1 MQTLNKF
8 KNKLEK
14 ESLNYEEQINHLKSR
29 ISELEQFIGQYQ
41 IPCGPSSDQTAP
53 GVNVPAFPSSFEP
66 LNSHEEGAPPPPPPP
81 PLSGV
86 PPPPP
91 PPPSGLLGCGPVRNK
106 NLPQPSQPLKS
117 FNWTKLPENK
127 IQGTI
132 WTEIDDLKVSA
143 TKSMKVKGDKKRI
156 RVIGELCI

>member
-1 MQTLNKF
+1 MQTLNKV

-29 ISELEQFIGQYQ
+29 ISDLEQVIEQSNRDPSLCR
-41 IPCGPSSDQTAP
+41 IPFGSSADESASRFTSPALPSSD
-53 GVNVPAFPSSFEP
+53 EP
-66 LNSHEEGAPPPPPPP
+66 LDSQEEGAQSFPPPPPPSGIPPPPPP
-81 PLSGV
+81 PLSG
-86 PPPPP
+86 
-91 PPPSGLLGCGPVRNK
+91 LLAGAPVRNK

-132 WTEIDDLKVSA
+132 WTEIDEIKVNA
-143 TKSMKVKGDKKRI
+143 RKSIKDKR
-156 RVIGELCI
+156 GERTD

>member
-1 MQTLNKF
+1 MQTLNKV

-29 ISELEQFIGQYQ
+29 ISDLEQVIEQSNRNPSLCR
-41 IPCGPSSDQTAP
+41 IPFGSSPDESVPRFTSPALPSP
-53 GVNVPAFPSSFEP
+53 HEP
-66 LNSHEEGAPPPPPPP
+66 LDSQEEGDQSFHSPPAPP
-81 PLSGV
+81 SV
-86 PPPPP
+86 IPPPPP
-91 PPPSGLLGCGPVRNK
+91 PPPSGLLAGAPVRNK

-132 WTEIDDLKVSA
+132 WTEIDEI
-143 TKSMKVKGDKKRI
+143 KVKRTKTKDKKT
-156 RVIGELCI
+156 E

>member
-29 ISELEQFIGQYQ
+29 ISELEQIIEQSRKDTSSLWPIAF
-41 IPCGPSSDQTAP
+41 GPSSDESASRFIS
-53 GVNVPAFPSSFEP
+53 PAHHSSLEP
-66 LNSHEEGAPPPPPPP
+66 LNSQEEEGDQSSHPPPAP
-81 PLSGV
+81 PLSGIP

-91 PPPSGLLGCGPVRNK
+91 PPPSGVLGAGASVRNK

-132 WTEIDDLKVSA
+132 WTEIDEVKVIA
-143 TKSMKVKGDKKRI
+143 TKSIKDKA
-156 RVIGELCI
+156 